1 MTGIYD
7 VAVIGAGPAGLMAA
21 GRALEEGASVLLL
34 DKLAVPGKKLYIT
47 GKGRCNVTNDT
58 DVRTVLENV
67 PRNPKF
73 LYSALSA
80 FSPADAR
87 AFFTSRGVPL
97 KTERGRR
104 VFPVSD
110 RAADIARCLGEYAA
124 DADKRILSARTLLI
138 RDGEIRGILAG
149 RSEIASRTVI
159 VATGGLSYPAT
170 GSTGDGYRFAEAAG
184 HGIRTPGASL
194 SALVSDEGL
203 CRAAMGVSLRNV
215 SLRFYEDGKK
225 VFEEFGEMLFTHFG
239 LSGPVILSGSAHF
252 ERTDSEKRVEID
264 FKPAL
269 DEKTLDRRLLRE
281 IAEGGERETG
291 NLFRSLLPQSL
302 ARPFVRRCG
311 VDPLKKARDLTR
323 EERRLL
329 LKGLKGTEI
338 RIGGLRPV
346 EEAIVT
352 RGGVDVRE
360 VDPRTMGSK
369 LVKGLYFAGEV
380 LDVDAYTGGYNI
392 QIAMST
398 GRAAGRAAAG
408 YAKERKER
416 DEEGMNA

>member
-21 GRALEEGASVLLL
+21 GRAQEEGASVLLL
-34 DKLAVPGKKLYIT
+34 DRLAVPGKKLYIT

-73 LYSALSA
+73 LYSTLSA
-80 FSPADAR
+80 FTPADTK
-87 AFFTSRGVPL
+87 AFFTGRGVPL

-110 RAADIARCLGEYAA
+110 KASDIARCLAEYAGGA
-124 DADKRILSARTLLI
+124 EKRITRVKALRI
-138 RDGEIRGILAG
+138 REGRVEGVLTDQGEIRA
-149 RSEIASRTVI
+149 RAVV

-170 GSTGDGYRFAEAAG
+170 GSTGDGYRFAERAG
-184 HGIRTPGASL
+184 HTIKEPGASL
-194 SALVSDEGL
+194 SALTSDEGL

-215 SLRFYEDGKK
+215 SVRFLEDGKE

-239 LSGPVILSGSAHF
+239 VSGPVILSGSAHF
-252 ERTDSEKRVEID
+252 EKSASEKRLEID

-269 DEKTLDRRLLRE
+269 DEKTLDQRLLRE
-281 IAEGGERETG
+281 IAAGGEREAG
-291 NLFRSLLPQSL
+291 NLARSLLPQSL

-311 VDPLKKARDLTR
+311 VDPAKKARDLTR
-323 EERRLL
+323 EERHALAN
-329 LKGLKGTEI
+329 GLKRTAL
-338 RIGGLRPV
+338 RITGLRPV

-360 VDPRTMGSK
+360 VDPRTMASK

-380 LDVDAYTGGYNI
+380 LDVDAYTGGYNM
-392 QIAMST
+392 QIAMAT
-398 GRAAGRAAAG
+398 GRAAGRAAAVM
-408 YAKERKER
+408 AREER
-416 DEEGMNA
+416 EEGMRQ

>member
-34 DKLAVPGKKLYIT
+34 DRFAVPGKKLYIT

-58 DVRTVLENV
+58 DVRTVLDNV

-73 LYSALSA
+73 LYSALSS
-80 FSPADAR
+80 FTPADAKT
-87 AFFTSRGVPL
+87 FFTARGVPL

-110 RAADIARCLGEYAA
+110 RAADIARCLADYAGGA
-124 DADKRILSARTLLI
+124 EKRIVRVKGLVV
-138 RDGEIRGILAG
+138 RDGRAAGAETDRGAV
-149 RSEIASRTVI
+149 EARTVI

-170 GSTGDGYRFAEAAG
+170 GSTGDGYRFAEQAG
-184 HGIRTPGASL
+184 HTIRTPGASL
-194 SALVSDEGL
+194 SALSSDEGL

-215 SLRFYEDGKK
+215 SVRFFEDGKK
-225 VFEEFGEMLFTHFG
+225 IFEEFGEMLFTHFG
-239 LSGPVILSGSAHF
+239 VSGPVVLSGSAHF
-252 ERTDSEKRVEID
+252 EKPESDKHLEID

-281 IAEGGERETG
+281 IAEGGEKETG
-291 NLFRSLLPQSL
+291 NLARRLLPQNL

-311 VDPLKKARDLTR
+311 VDPAKKARDLTR
-323 EERRLL
+323 EERQALVR
-329 LKGLKGTEI
+329 GLKNTAI
-338 RIGGLRPV
+338 RITGLRPV

-360 VDPRTMGSK
+360 VDPRTMSSR
-369 LVKGLYFAGEV
+369 LVKGLFFAGEV
-380 LDVDAYTGGYNI
+380 LDVDAYTGGYNM
-392 QIAMST
+392 QIAMAT
-398 GRAAGRAAAG
+398 GRAAGRAAAVL
-408 YAKERKER
+408 ALAEKEKGMER
-416 DEEGMNA
+416 

>member
-1 MTGIYD
+1 MTGLYD

-58 DVRTVLENV
+58 DVRTVLDNV

-80 FSPADAR
+80 FTPADAK
-87 AFFTSRGVPL
+87 AFFLSRGIPL

-110 RAADIARCLGEYAA
+110 KAADIARGLADYAA
-124 DADKRILSARTLLI
+124 GAEKKIARVKALRIREGRIKGLTT
-138 RDGEIRGILAG
+138 GEKE
-149 RSEIASRTVI
+149 EIGARTVI

-170 GSTGDGYRFAEAAG
+170 GSTGDGYRFAEDAG
-184 HGIRTPGASL
+184 HAIREPGASL

-215 SLRFYEDGKK
+215 SVRFFEDGKK

-239 LSGPVILSGSAHF
+239 VSGPVILSGSAHF
-252 ERTDSEKRVEID
+252 ERAASEKRIEID

-269 DEKTLDRRLLRE
+269 DDGTLDRRLLRE
-281 IAEGGERETG
+281 IAEGGEKETG
-291 NLFRSLLPQSL
+291 NLARSLLPQSL
-302 ARPFVRRCG
+302 ARPFVARCG
-311 VDPLKKARDLTR
+311 VDPRKKARDLTR
-323 EERRLL
+323 GERQALA
-329 LKGLKGTEI
+329 KGLKGTSL
-338 RIGGLRPV
+338 RITGLRPV

-360 VDPRTMGSK
+360 VDPRTMASK

-380 LDVDAYTGGYNI
+380 LDVDAYTGGYNM
-392 QIAMST
+392 QIAMAT
-398 GRAAGRAAAG
+398 GRAAGRAAAVL
-408 YAKERKER
+408 AKTER
-416 DEEGMNA
+416 EEGMNP